1 MGLLILGLGV
11 LSAAFLAFSQYLG
24 LFVAPPDRMMG
35 DLYRIL
41 YVHVPAAWMTMVFF
55 FLSFIGSVGYLIR
68 KKDGWDRFAWCTA
81 EIGVV
86 LNALALALG
95 SLWGKPVWGVWW
107 TWDPRLTTTALLF
120 VMYGG
125 YLILR
130 RLITDEDRRAKIS
143 AATGLLIF
151 LNVPIVYMSVK
162 WWRSLHQMQSSP
174 ETVDPSMVLPLR
186 LNALALLAISLVL
199 LVVRL
204 RLAKRT
210 AAVEAKEAMPPER
223 RAV

>member
-1 MGLLILGLGV
+1 MYPVIVGILAV
-11 LSAAFLAFSQYLG
+11 LSVAFLAVSQYWG

-68 KKDGWDRFAWCTA
+68 KKEGWDWFAWCTA

-86 LNALALALG
+86 LNGLALALG
-95 SLWGKPVWGVWW
+95 SLWGKPIWGVWW

-130 RLITDEDRRAKIS
+130 RLIVDEDRRAKIA

-151 LNVPIVYMSVK
+151 L
-162 WWRSLHQMQSSP
+162 
-174 ETVDPSMVLPLR
+174 
-186 LNALALLAISLVL
+186 
-199 LVVRL
+199 
-204 RLAKRT
+204 
-210 AAVEAKEAMPPER
+210 
-223 RAV
+223 